1 MSVKKNRPL
10 QGAAQVTVHKS
21 NFNNGNDVT
30 QVEIAGKAA
39 RSLQLLKESKAGL
52 TRMEAL
58 ERYGV
63 LSLTQH
69 VHTLRHDYGLH
80 IETEWIIV
88 DEKTKYGRY
97 HLISK
102 VSFSSPSNGGG
113 A

>member
-1 MSVKKNRPL
+1 MFKKKNRPV
-10 QGAAQVTVHKS
+10 QGAAQVTVY
-21 NFNNGNDVT
+21 NPNCNNAHDEI

-58 ERYGV
+58 EKHGV

-69 VHTLRHDYGLH
+69 VHILRHDYGLH

-102 VSFSSPSNGGG
+102 VSFPSQYDGGKE
-113 A
+113 

>member
-1 MSVKKNRPL
+1 MSKNKNRPL
-10 QGAAQVTVHKS
+10 HGAAQVTVYNS
-21 NFNNGNDVT
+21 NCNNGNDVT

-58 ERYGV
+58 EKYGV
-63 LSLTQH
+63 LSLTKH
-69 VHTLRHDYGLH
+69 VHTLRHDYGLQ

-97 HLISK
+97 HLIST
-102 VSFSSPSNGGG
+102 VAFSSPSRGG